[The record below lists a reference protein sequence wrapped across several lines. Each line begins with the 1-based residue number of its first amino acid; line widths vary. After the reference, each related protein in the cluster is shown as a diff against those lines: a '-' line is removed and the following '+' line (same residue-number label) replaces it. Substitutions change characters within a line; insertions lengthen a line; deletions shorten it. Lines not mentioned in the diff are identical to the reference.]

1 LENKLEKLAIKKLL
15 QEYNFLMTDD
25 SYKKEVVET
34 YKSTFLELIS
44 KKRKEL
50 NIEPKTE
57 QLHPEEEE
65 QKQKQK
71 FPEILI
77 ENVDDNVKAK
87 IKKIYRDIVKKTHP
101 DITDSKELVDI
112 YMRATEAQEKY
123 NLFEL
128 YKICSELQ
136 IEVELD
142 KEDIKLLEELIE
154 NKKKELKS
162 LESSFIWLWVHSTT
176 EEQKQKVIELFIE
189 KHG

>member
-1 LENKLEKLAIKKLL
+1 MDKKLEKLAIKKLL

-34 YKSTFLELIS
+34 YKNSFLELIS
-44 KKRKEL
+44 KRRKEL
-50 NIEPKTE
+50 NIELKDETPT
-57 QLHPEEEE
+57 PENKE
-65 QKQKQK
+65 KQKY
-71 FPEILI
+71 PEILI
-77 ENVDDNVKAK
+77 ENVDNNVKQK

-101 DITDSKELVDI
+101 DITNSKELIDT

-128 YKICSELQ
+128 YKICSELE
-136 IEVELD
+136 IEVELE
-142 KEDIKLLEELIE
+142 KEDISLLEVLIE

-162 LESSFIWLWVHSTT
+162 IEASFVWLWVHSTT

>member
-1 LENKLEKLAIKKLL
+1 LEKKLEKLAIKKLL

-34 YKSTFLELIS
+34 YKSTFLDLIN

-50 NIEPKTE
+50 NIEPKNE
-57 QLHPEEEE
+57 QPTPEENE
-65 QKQKQK
+65 KQKQK

-101 DITDSKELVDI
+101 DITDSKELVET

-136 IEVELD
+136 IEIELD

-162 LESSFIWLWVHSTT
+162 LEASFIWLWVHSTT

>member
-1 LENKLEKLAIKKLL
+1 MDKKLEKLAIKKLL

-34 YKSTFLELIS
+34 YKNTFLELIS

-50 NIEPKTE
+50 NIEPKDEETI
-57 QLHPEEEE
+57 PENEE
-65 QKQKQK
+65 KQK
-71 FPEILI
+71 FPEILV
-77 ENVDDNVKAK
+77 ENVDENVKVK

-101 DITDSKELVDI
+101 DITDSKELIDT

-128 YKICSELQ
+128 YKICSELA

-142 KEDIKLLEELIE
+142 SEDIKLLEELIE

-162 LESSFIWLWVHSTT
+162 IEASFIWLWVHSTT
-176 EEQKQKVIELFIE
+176 DEQKQKVVELFIE
-189 KHG
+189 RHG